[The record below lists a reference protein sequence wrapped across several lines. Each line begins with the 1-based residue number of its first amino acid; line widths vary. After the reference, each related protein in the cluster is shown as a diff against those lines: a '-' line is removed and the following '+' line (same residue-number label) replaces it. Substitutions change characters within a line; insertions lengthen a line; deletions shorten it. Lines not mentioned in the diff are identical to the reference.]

1 MFFFLRL
8 FMLLLCSLILISCGT
23 LPSSSFVKNR
33 DKEYLSAQSISPLKI
48 PPGISS
54 DAFQDKYP
62 ISDKNYSEKT
72 KPISLVPPGLM

>member
-1 MFFFLRL
+1 
-8 FMLLLCSLILISCGT
+8 
-23 LPSSSFVKNR
+23 VKNR